1 MKRGARGANQDVQ
14 NRLASWRLRDGTEA
28 NCWEHTRLAK
38 PSRPPALP
46 RLSCNLAGTARARR
60 MPHCAP
66 VAKYKKPEHFNH
78 PGRPAVQF
86 AAVLGARSLPKPRDA
101 QACAWGSRGVA
112 GFDHVVFIDVHRIAP
127 PAGRQRGWVRFLHRL
142 LQIGLE
148 RGACNWDVTGGGARA
163 PLHVLETEI
172 ASSACGEALIPRRG
186 PDPIP
191 RLPPREERGGEAWA
205 RENTALDGLRRARVA
220 SKRQGEIPLFAT
232 RPAWLAGS
240 GSAGRAS

>member
-1 MKRGARGANQDVQ
+1 M
-14 NRLASWRLRDGTEA
+14 
-28 NCWEHTRLAK
+28 
-38 PSRPPALP
+38 
-46 RLSCNLAGTARARR
+46 
-60 MPHCAP
+60 
-66 VAKYKKPEHFNH
+66 
-78 PGRPAVQF
+78 
-86 AAVLGARSLPKPRDA
+86 LGARSLPKPRDA

-112 GFDHVVFIDVHRIAP
+112 GFDHVVFIDVHRIVP

-148 RGACNWDVTGGGARA
+148 RGACLWDVTGGGARA

-205 RENTALDGLRRARVA
+205 RENTASDGLRRARVA

-232 RPAWLAGS
+232 PGQHGWPGAAAPAEHRESTAPARTCDA
-240 GSAGRAS
+240 SAAARANSTACRSNSA